1 MSTVKVPHIFY
12 QKRTLS
18 LAIAS
23 IFAAV
28 VMTGCRSDDI
38 SVNAPNVT
46 QLPQGTVSP
55 IQNTGHDNTNNTN
68 NQGNNTDNSTS
79 TTDPNG
85 DNNQLTQAQKTA
97 AAAGFFVMGKI
108 RDTSEKNDPDYTKDL
123 QGSVHTAGQGLQYLG
138 TKEPRPDGTGTG
150 KNLRQPITADDIT
163 PLYFDKF
170 PKISD
175 LHLENSEHV
184 FDAKKANNIKIY
196 GYGALS
202 SPAKNPTYMN
212 YQQEQN
218 IKNKKPG
225 DDYQNI
231 RFGYME
237 LRELDL
243 NKKGADTQS
252 DKNRAIIFT
261 TPTLFYHGENASTHL
276 PKAGKFDYEGNWLYL
291 TDVKKRPFL
300 DKTDDK
306 VGTYFNSTRKSNEGD
321 LVSAAHI
328 YLNSFKYKHTPAT
341 YSVDFDQNT
350 LKGKL
355 SYYDNPN
362 KQTADG
368 RYIRSQF
375 DTDKKVNEA
384 DVYEIDAKI
393 NGNRFTGTAKSLIDD
408 NTNTAPFVKELFSK
422 KANPN
427 NPDPNSDTLEGGFY
441 GESGDELA
449 GKFLSND
456 NATFVVFGGKRDKT
470 TEPVAT
476 KTVYFSTGFEKPS
489 TSFVGNEEIGS
500 IIDGKKLNDEV
511 NNQIED
517 ETVPVSNKEYYEYN
531 YGRPNKQFT
540 KKINASVQKNP
551 AYFGQHDKFYFNG
564 NYYDLSAKEANK
576 LGVSQDTST
585 NKSILAKYPDA
596 KVSTDN
602 KVTKIVL
609 QQAKDKPYTAIHAKS
624 YDHISF
630 GEVLYNDN
638 KGNPTRS
645 YFVQGGQADVS
656 TQLPSAGKF
665 TYNGLWAGYLT
676 QKKDKG
682 YSKDEDTIKQK
693 GLKDYILTK
702 DFIPQ
707 DDDDDDDSLTA
718 SDDSQD
724 DNTHGDDD
732 LIASDDSQDDDADG
746 DDDSDDL
753 GDGADDDAA
762 GKVYHAGN
770 IRPEFENKYLPIN
783 EPTHEKTFALDGK
796 NKAKFDVNFDTN
808 SLTGK
813 LNDERGDIVFDIKNG
828 KIDGTGFTAK
838 ADVPNYREEVGNN
851 QGGGF
856 LYNIKDIDV
865 KGQFFGTNGEELAGR
880 LHHDKGDGITDTAE
894 KAGAVFGAVKDK

>member
-23 IFAAV
+23 IFAAL

-55 IQNTGHDNTNNTN
+55 IPNTGHDNTNNTN

-108 RDTSEKNDPDYTKDL
+108 RDTSPKNDPDYNNDL
-123 QGSVHTAGQGLQYLG
+123 VQQWQGKLYVGI
-138 TKEPRPDGTGTG
+138 DGHRQDGIGTG
-150 KNLRQPITADDIT
+150 KNLRQPITANDIK
-163 PLYFDKF
+163 PLYFNKF
-170 PKISD
+170 PALSD
-175 LHLENSEHV
+175 LHLDSERHR
-184 FDAKKANNIKIY
+184 FDPKKLNTIKVY
-196 GYGALS
+196 GYGNLTTPSKNNTYINHQQADN
-202 SPAKNPTYMN
+202 AKAEKPTDAY
-212 YQQEQN
+212 E
-218 IKNKKPG
+218 
-225 DDYQNI
+225 NI
-231 RFGYME
+231 RFGYLE
-237 LRELDL
+237 LQGSSLTQK
-243 NKKGADTQS
+243 NADTPN
-252 DKNRAIIFT
+252 DKDRIPKPMPI
-261 TPTLFYHGENASTHL
+261 LFYHGENASSQL
-276 PKAGKFDYEGNWLYL
+276 PSAGKFNYTGNWLYL
-291 TDVKKRPFL
+291 SDVKKRPAL
-300 DKTDDK
+300 SASDDR
-306 VGTYFNSTRKSNEGD
+306 VGVYLNASGKSNEGD
-321 LVSAAHI
+321 VVSAAHI
-328 YLNSFKYKHTPAT
+328 YLNGFQYKHTPAT
-341 YSVDFDQNT
+341 YQVDFDTNSLT
-350 LKGKL
+350 GKL

-362 KQTADG
+362 QQTAQG
-368 RYIRSQF
+368 KYIKSQF
-375 DTDKKVNEA
+375 DTTKKVNET
-384 DVYEIDAKI
+384 DVYQIDAKI
-393 NGNRFTGTAKSLIDD
+393 NGNRFVGTAKSLVNE
-408 NTNTAPFVKELFSK
+408 NTETAPFIKELFSK

-427 NPDPNSDTLEGGFY
+427 NPNPNSDTLEGGFY

-470 TEPVAT
+470 DKPVAT
-476 KTVYFSTGFEKPS
+476 KTVYFSAGFEKPS
-489 TSFVGNEEIGS
+489 TSFVDNETIGR
-500 IIDGKKLNDEV
+500 IINSKKLNDAV
-511 NNQIED
+511 NEKIDNGDIPTSD
-517 ETVPVSNKEYYEYN
+517 ERYDEFPWGEKKAE
-531 YGRPNKQFT
+531 FT
-540 KKINASVQKNP
+540 KKVSSSTQAVP

-564 NYYDLSAKEANK
+564 NYYDLSASSVDKLAPADAVKANQSIKE
-576 LGVSQDTST
+576 
-585 NKSILAKYPDA
+585 KYPNA
-596 KVSTDN
+596 TLNKDN
-602 KVTKIVL
+602 QVTAIVL
-609 QQAKDKPYTAIHAKS
+609 QEAKDNKPYTAIRAKS
-624 YDHISF
+624 YQHISF
-630 GEVLYNDN
+630 GETLYNDAN
-638 KGNPTRS
+638 QTPTRS
-645 YFVQGGQADVS
+645 YFVQGGRADTS
-656 TQLPSAGKF
+656 TTLPKAGKF
-665 TYNGLWAGYLT
+665 TYNGLWAGYLI

-682 YSKDEDTIKQK
+682 YSNNEETIKKK
-693 GLKDYILTK
+693 GHQDYLLTE
-702 DFIPQ
+702 DFTPE
-707 DDDDDDDSLTA
+707 DDDDDLTA

-724 DNTHGDDD
+724 DDAHGDDD

-753 GDGADDDAA
+753 GDGADDAAA

-796 NKAKFDVNFDTN
+796 NKAKFDVDFDTN

-856 LYNIKDIDV
+856 LYNIQDIDV
-865 KGQFFGTNGEELAGR
+865 KGQFFGTNGEELAGQ
-880 LHHDKGDGITDTAE
+880 LHHDKGDGINDTAE

>member
-55 IQNTGHDNTNNTN
+55 TPNTGHDNANNAN

-108 RDTSEKNDPDYTKDL
+108 RDTSEKNDPDYSDDL
-123 QGSVHTAGQGLQYLG
+123 KQQWLG
-138 TKEPRPDGTGTG
+138 KLYVGIDAHRPDGIGKG
-150 KNLRQPITADDIT
+150 KNLRQPITANDIK
-163 PLYFDKF
+163 PLYFNKF
-170 PKISD
+170 PALSD
-175 LHLENSEHV
+175 LHLDSERHR
-184 FDAKKANNIKIY
+184 FDPQKINTIKVY
-196 GYGALS
+196 GYGNLTTPS
-202 SPAKNPTYMN
+202 KNNTHIN
-212 YQQEQN
+212 HQQAD
-218 IKNKKPG
+218 NKKNNKPV
-225 DDYQNI
+225 DPYENI
-231 RFGYME
+231 RFGYLE
-237 LRELDL
+237 LQGSSLTQK
-243 NKKGADTQS
+243 NADNQNEQ
-252 DKNRAIIFT
+252 DRIPKPMPI
-261 TPTLFYHGENASTHL
+261 LFYHGENASSQL
-276 PKAGKFDYEGNWLYL
+276 PSAGKFNYTGNWLYL
-291 TDVKKRPFL
+291 SDVKKRPAL
-300 DKTDDK
+300 SASDDR
-306 VGTYFNSTRKSNEGD
+306 VGVYLNASGKSNEGD
-321 LVSAAHI
+321 VVSAAHI
-328 YLNSFKYKHTPAT
+328 YLNGFQYKHTPAT
-341 YSVDFDQNT
+341 YQVDFDTNSLT
-350 LKGKL
+350 GKL

-362 KQTADG
+362 QQNNKG
-368 RYIRSQF
+368 EYLKSQF
-375 DTDKKVNEA
+375 DTTKKVNET
-384 DVYEIDAKI
+384 DVYQIDAKI
-393 NGNRFTGTAKSLIDD
+393 NGNRFVGTAKSLIDD
-408 NTNTAPFVKELFSK
+408 NTNTAPFIKELFSK

-441 GESGDELA
+441 GKSGDELA

-456 NATFVVFGGKRDKT
+456 NASYVVFGGKRDKT
-470 TEPVAT
+470 DKPVAT
-476 KTVYFSTGFEKPS
+476 KTVYFSAGFEKPS
-489 TSFVGNEEIGS
+489 TSFVDNETIGG
-500 IIDGKKLNDEV
+500 IVDKAKLNDTINE
-511 NNQIED
+511 QIED
-517 ETVPVSNKEYYEYN
+517 GTVHVSNEEYYEYRW
-531 YGRPNKQFT
+531 GKPKEQFT
-540 KKINASVQKNP
+540 KKVSSSTQVVP

-564 NYYDLSAKEANK
+564 NYYDLSASSVDKLAPADAVKANQSIKE
-576 LGVSQDTST
+576 
-585 NKSILAKYPDA
+585 KYPNA
-596 KVSTDN
+596 KLNKD
-602 KVTKIVL
+602 KVTTIVL
-609 QQAKDKPYTAIHAKS
+609 QEASGDKPYTAIHAKS

-645 YFVQGGQADVS
+645 YFVQGGRADAS
-656 TQLPSAGKF
+656 TTLPSAGKF

-682 YSKDEDTIKQK
+682 YSKDEETIKKK
-693 GLKDYILTK
+693 GLKDYILTE

-753 GDGADDDAA
+753 GDGADN
-762 GKVYHAGN
+762 VYQKGE
-770 IRPEFENKYLPIN
+770 IRPEFANKHLPIN

-796 NKAKFDVNFDTN
+796 NKAKFEVDFNTN
-808 SLTGK
+808 SLTGN
-813 LNDERGDIVFDIKNG
+813 LNDGNGDIVFNIKDG
-828 KIDGTGFTAK
+828 KIDGTGFAAK

-856 LYNIKDIDV
+856 LYNIQDIDV
-865 KGQFFGTNGEELAGR
+865 KGQFFGTNGEELAGQ
-880 LHHDKGDGITDTAE
+880 LQYDKGDGITDTAE

>member
-1 MSTVKVPHIFY
+1 MSTVKTPHIFY

-23 IFAAV
+23 IFAAL

-55 IQNTGHDNTNNTN
+55 TPNTGHDNANNTN

-108 RDTSEKNDPDYTKDL
+108 RDTSEKNDPDYSDDL
-123 QGSVHTAGQGLQYLG
+123 KQQWLG
-138 TKEPRPDGTGTG
+138 KLYVGIDAHRPDGIGKG
-150 KNLRQPITADDIT
+150 KNLRQPITANDIK
-163 PLYFDKF
+163 PLYFNKF
-170 PKISD
+170 PALSD
-175 LHLENSEHV
+175 LHLDSERHR
-184 FDAKKANNIKIY
+184 FDPQKINTIKVY
-196 GYGALS
+196 GYGNLTTPS
-202 SPAKNPTYMN
+202 NNNTHIN
-212 YQQEQN
+212 HQQAD
-218 IKNKKPG
+218 NKKNNKPV
-225 DDYQNI
+225 DPYENI
-231 RFGYME
+231 RFGYLE
-237 LRELDL
+237 LQGSSLTQK
-243 NKKGADTQS
+243 NADNQNEQ
-252 DKNRAIIFT
+252 DRIPKPMPI
-261 TPTLFYHGENASTHL
+261 LFYHGENASSQL
-276 PKAGKFDYEGNWLYL
+276 PSAGKFNYTGNWLYL
-291 TDVKKRPFL
+291 SDVKKRPAL
-300 DKTDDK
+300 SASDER
-306 VGTYFNSTRKSNEGD
+306 VGVYLNASGKANEGD
-321 LVSAAHI
+321 VVSAAHI
-328 YLNSFKYKHTPAT
+328 YLNGFQYKHTPAT
-341 YSVDFDQNT
+341 YQVDFDTNSLT
-350 LKGKL
+350 GKL

-362 KQTADG
+362 QQNNKG
-368 RYIRSQF
+368 EYLKSQF
-375 DTDKKVNEA
+375 DTTKKVNET
-384 DVYEIDAKI
+384 DVYQIDAKI
-393 NGNRFTGTAKSLIDD
+393 NGNRFVGTAKSLIDD

-427 NPDPNSDTLEGGFY
+427 NPNPNSNTLEGGFY

-645 YFVQGGQADVS
+645 YFVQGGRADAS
-656 TQLPSAGKF
+656 TTLPSAGKF
-665 TYNGLWAGYLT
+665 TYNGLWAGYLI
-676 QKKDKG
+676 QKNDKG
-682 YSKDEDTIKQK
+682 YSKDEETIKKK
-693 GLKDYILTK
+693 GHQDYLLTE
-702 DFIPQ
+702 DFTPEE
-707 DDDDDDDSLTA
+707 DDDSLVA
-718 SDDSQD
+718 SADPQD
-724 DNTHGDDD
+724 
-732 LIASDDSQDDDADG
+732 
-746 DDDSDDL
+746 
-753 GDGADDDAA
+753 DGADDADDDGADN
-762 GKVYHAGN
+762 VYQKGE

-796 NKAKFDVNFDTN
+796 NKAKFDVDFETN
-808 SLTGK
+808 SLTGH
-813 LNDERGDIVFDIKNG
+813 LNDGNGHSVFNIKDG
-828 KIDGTGFTAK
+828 KIDGTAFSAK
-838 ADVPNYREEVGNN
+838 ADVTNYRHEIGNN
-851 QGGGF
+851 NSGGF
-856 LYNIKDIDV
+856 LYNITDIDV
-865 KGQFFGTNGEELAGR
+865 KGQFFGTNGEELAGQ
-880 LHHDKGDGITDTAE
+880 LQYDKGDGINDPAE
-894 KAGAVFGAVKDK
+894 KAGAVFGAVKETK